1 MRTSP
6 LENSGAAISSPKET
20 QSLKVELPG
29 ENPLLP
35 LNTNAKRMPQDPAAQ
50 TSNLPAT
57 WNTLKLA
64 AITVAMLVLSS
75 RLLGADAVR
84 GSQDPARM
92 KKRVE
97 ASFSELNSS
106 GAGQGMIVGES
117 SQVSIH
123 CHWIP
128 AGTFVMGG
136 TLTDEK
142 RHPVTLSRGFLMAE
156 TECTQ
161 AQWETVMGRNP
172 SVFKGT
178 NLPVDSVNWEQAN
191 QFCAALTEIHLKAG
205 SIPEGWLWSL
215 PTEAQWEYACRA
227 GSTGDYAGKID
238 SLGWYD
244 LNSGEKPHSVM
255 EKAPNS
261 WGLFDMHGNVWEW
274 CADWYSDYS
283 PLPATDPK
291 GPAEGTNRVL
301 RGGSWGNYDTNCR
314 SANRF
319 NVMPSDRNRNQ
330 GFRPIL
336 RRKD

>member
-1 MRTSP
+1 MF
-6 LENSGAAISSPKET
+6 
-20 QSLKVELPG
+20 V
-29 ENPLLP
+29 
-35 LNTNAKRMPQDPAAQ
+35 
-50 TSNLPAT
+50 
-57 WNTLKLA
+57 
-64 AITVAMLVLSS
+64 VSS
-75 RLLGADAVR
+75 RLLSAEPGK
-84 GSQDPARM
+84 GSQDPVRI
-92 KKRVE
+92 KKRIQAE
-97 ASFSELNSS
+97 FSQLKTS

-117 SQVSIH
+117 SQLSLH

-136 TLTDEK
+136 TLSDEK
-142 RHPVTLSRGFLMAE
+142 RHPVTLSNGFLMAE

-161 AQWETVMGRNP
+161 AQWEAVMGRNP
-172 SVFKGT
+172 SVFKGA

-191 QFCAALTEIHLKAG
+191 QFCATLTEIHLKAG
-205 SIPEGWLWSL
+205 LIPEGWVWSL

-227 GSTGDYAGKID
+227 GSTGDYAGKIN

-244 LNSGEKPHSVM
+244 LNSGEKPHEVK
-255 EKAPNS
+255 EKEPNS

-274 CADWYSDYS
+274 CSDWYADYS